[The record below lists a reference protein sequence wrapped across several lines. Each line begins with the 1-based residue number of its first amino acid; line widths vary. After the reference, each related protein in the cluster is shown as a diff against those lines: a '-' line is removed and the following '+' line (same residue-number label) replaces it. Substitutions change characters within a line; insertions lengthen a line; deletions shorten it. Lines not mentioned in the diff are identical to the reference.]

1 MREEKF
7 RKFIREIFDEKET
20 PENLDRKIM
29 GYINHKRY
37 IRNMTISIAA
47 SLIIVIL
54 MVFFFSPKNIKITE
68 EKIKI
73 ENRIVKKQEE
83 IKNTND
89 SLFKKKEIVK
99 KNDEKNKEFYVVFPK
114 DEDII
119 EEAGG
124 LVFYIRGDINK
135 IKYEIDGEIF
145 EKVISDEEGTI
156 VIPTVLEEGTHILKI
171 HYPYETEIMFYSVGE
186 V

>member
-1 MREEKF
+1 MSEEKF
-7 RKFIREIFDEKET
+7 KKFIKEIIDEKEI
-20 PENLDRKIM
+20 PKSLDRKIM

-37 IRNMTISIAA
+37 VRNMTISIAA
-47 SLIIVIL
+47 SFIIIL
-54 MVFFFSPKNIKITE
+54 LTIFFFSPKNIKITE

-73 ENRIVKKQEE
+73 ENKIVKKQEE

-89 SLFKKKEIVK
+89 NISKKKEIVK
-99 KNDEKNKEFYVVFPK
+99 KEDEKNNEFYVVFPK
-114 DEDII
+114 DEDIL

-124 LVFYIRGDINK
+124 LVFYVQGDINE

-145 EKVISDEEGTI
+145 EKVISEEGTI

-171 HYPYETEIMFYSVGE
+171 HSPYETEIMFYSVGE